1 MQENTEEHA
10 HTKTLSATCRS
21 TGALHCSRRHGDDL
35 GMASPSAE
43 DRQTQDGTPYKW
55 SDYVHK
61 VSSIVLVR
69 HVDAERGSSKRRYT
83 DYMW

>member
-1 MQENTEEHA
+1 MVAKIMYEILAYLHNPTDY
-10 HTKTLSATCRS
+10 TLLSS
-21 TGALHCSRRHGDDL
+21 TWR
-35 GMASPSAE
+35 MASPSAE

-83 DYMW
+83 DYM